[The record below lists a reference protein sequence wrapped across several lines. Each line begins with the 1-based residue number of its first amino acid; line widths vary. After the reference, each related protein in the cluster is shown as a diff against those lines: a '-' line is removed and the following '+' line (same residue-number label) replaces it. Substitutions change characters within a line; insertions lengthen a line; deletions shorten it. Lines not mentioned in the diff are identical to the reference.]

1 MNPNAQLDKSD
12 FLPLALLCFMQFL
25 VVFCSA
31 GMTLSDV
38 STQTQTSFFREPSI
52 FSAAKAASEFE
63 LGNFRILFVGGSL
76 EEIASFW
83 MYVSETQVDTKKM
96 QIAVLNSDAAEL
108 SRLRTGKF
116 WIFEEFFEQDSIYH
130 SAFQKGIIA
139 EESPRTRSSF
149 NYRLEKKNMVHLKI
163 SDSLRTHT
171 ELIEGDVR
179 VINLSAW
186 SSQFNLVIINNV
198 LMHYPENERMV
209 ILERL
214 IDLLVPGGSID
225 FEQGEFFAPSDRM
238 IYEQWFRDS
247 AKFNQLGVQRIYPY
261 PALTKALIKSPC
273 RSLLSDY

>member
-1 MNPNAQLDKSD
+1 MEYLGIKFAVVSNMNPNAQLDKSD

-108 SRLRTGKF
+108 SRLRTGK
-116 WIFEEFFEQDSIYH
+116 
-130 SAFQKGIIA
+130 
-139 EESPRTRSSF
+139 
-149 NYRLEKKNMVHLKI
+149 
-163 SDSLRTHT
+163 
-171 ELIEGDVR
+171 
-179 VINLSAW
+179 
-186 SSQFNLVIINNV
+186 
-198 LMHYPENERMV
+198 
-209 ILERL
+209 
-214 IDLLVPGGSID
+214 
-225 FEQGEFFAPSDRM
+225 
-238 IYEQWFRDS
+238 
-247 AKFNQLGVQRIYPY
+247 
-261 PALTKALIKSPC
+261 
-273 RSLLSDY
+273 